1 MAEVVIYTRDF
12 CYYSEA
18 AKELLTRKGVA
29 FHEINASGNRE
40 LRQQMIER
48 ANGGSTFPQVFIG
61 ETHVGGCDELYA
73 LEEAGK
79 LDPLL
84 LGAALKRLE
93 PGAGDASIS
102 STTAVALIAAWTIA
116 PLAAGAWRT
125 QTRDA

>member
-29 FHEINASGNRE
+29 FQEINASGNRE

-48 ANGGSTFPQVFIG
+48 ANGGNTFPQVFIG
-61 ETHVGGCDELYA
+61 DTHVGGCDELYA

-79 LDPLL
+79 LD
-84 LGAALKRLE
+84 AL
-93 PGAGDASIS
+93 
-102 STTAVALIAAWTIA
+102 
-116 PLAAGAWRT
+116 LAA
-125 QTRDA
+125 